1 MLSPAQAKRQA
12 VYREQPLEQPSVRQ
26 QRSSDDWAGEGFAGA
41 WQAQGARLLLD
52 PDVAQALGLNERTSL
67 MRFVRLIDPL
77 ERDSVLAALR
87 STLVRGG
94 RLNRRFKLV
103 GGPAAGQWAR
113 LSVVSREGML
123 CGALTD
129 LPGESTRLDLWRDAE
144 QRFRA
149 AFDQTPNTAV
159 QGYDDQRRVIYWN
172 EASERLYGW
181 RREEALGRQLEE
193 LIIPPPMRGE
203 VVRLHGRWVE
213 HGEEIPAAELE
224 LQRRD
229 GSLVPVFSSHVMLRN
244 GWGEP
249 EMYCIDVD
257 LRGQRQAVQ
266 EGQRREQQLR
276 LVSQASRVGWWEW
289 EPGSDRLRWSP
300 ELSEWFGGGDRRE
313 AKLAD
318 VMAALPVESAND
330 IALLRQQVL
339 AQPERTTDLELAL
352 ATAQGQR
359 VFRLQVQAQALQV
372 SEDHGLPSRRVGTL
386 LDITESREAAARIDQ
401 LARHD
406 PVTGLPNRLLMSERL
421 AESVARVSERGG
433 LVLVGCLGLD
443 QFRLINESY
452 GTALGDA
459 VLNACAER
467 LRDRLRAGD
476 LVVRLSGDR
485 FGLLLEGVRDLA
497 EGEALADK
505 LLGLFRQPFRV
516 GELELTLGA
525 SLGLSLFPQDGDDI
539 DSLLQ
544 HAETALH
551 RVKELGRGFH
561 TFYSAKMSRDA
572 EERVR
577 LLGALRRALPDGEL
591 SLHFQPKRSLGDG
604 ALVGAE
610 ALLRW
615 QSATLGAV
623 SPAQFIPL
631 AEDSGLIE
639 PIGDWVLEQCCAA
652 LRRWREAG
660 HTGLHLAMNVSV
672 RQFRRGHFADRVADA
687 LAAHGV
693 PASALELEVTES
705 LLLDDHGQTLQQFL
719 ALRQLGVSLA
729 IDDFGTG
736 YSSLSYLRRFPIDV
750 LKIDRSFV
758 QDLGAG
764 SQDAEPLVRAIIGMA
779 QALRLKV
786 VAEGVETDAQHA
798 QLRQLGCDLGQGWH
812 FGRPMLAEAFESL
825 L

>member
-1 MLSPAQAKRQA
+1 MREDRSPG
-12 VYREQPLEQPSVRQ
+12 
-26 QRSSDDWAGEGFAGA
+26 DWTCDGFAGA

-52 PDVAQALGLNERTSL
+52 ADVAQALGLSERTSL
-67 MRFVRLIDPL
+67 MRFIRLIDPA
-77 ERDSVLAALR
+77 ERDAVLAALR

-94 RLNRRFKLV
+94 RLNRRFKLA
-103 GGPAAGQWAR
+103 GGPAAGLWAR
-113 LSVVSREGML
+113 LSVVARGGQL

-129 LPGESTRLDLWRDAE
+129 LPGEGTRLDLWRDAE

-149 AFDQTPNTAV
+149 AFDQTPHTAV

-181 RREEALGRQLEE
+181 KREEALGRQLEE
-193 LIIPPPMRGE
+193 LIIPPAMRGE
-203 VVRLHGRWVE
+203 VVRLHARWIE

-229 GSLVPVFSSHVMLRN
+229 GSLVPVYSSHVMLRN

-257 LRGQRQAVQ
+257 LRRQRQAVQ
-266 EGQRREQQLR
+266 EGLRHEQQLR

-289 EPGSDRLRWSP
+289 EPACDRLRWSP
-300 ELSEWFGGGDRRE
+300 ELADWFGSGEQRE
-313 AKLAD
+313 ALLSELLAGLPAETS
-318 VMAALPVESAND
+318 AALAQ
-330 IALLRQQVL
+330 LRGQVL
-339 AQPERTTDLELAL
+339 AQPQQIADLELPL
-352 ATAQGQR
+352 STVSGER
-359 VFRLQVQAQALQV
+359 VFRLQVQAQALAA
-372 SEDHGLPSRRVGTL
+372 SAGDGLPSRRVGTL
-386 LDITESREAAARIDQ
+386 LDVTESREAAQRIEQ
-401 LARHD
+401 LVRHD

-443 QFRLINESY
+443 QFGLINESY
-452 GTALGDA
+452 GTVIGDA
-459 VLNACAER
+459 LLNACAER

-497 EGEALADK
+497 EAEALADK
-505 LLGLFRQPFRV
+505 LLGLFRHPFRV
-516 GELELTLGA
+516 GDLELNLGA
-525 SLGLSLFPQDGDDI
+525 SLGLSLFPQDGDEI

-551 RVKELGRGFH
+551 RVKEMGRGFH

-577 LLGALRRALPDGEL
+577 LLGALRRALPDAEL
-591 SLHFQPKRSLGDG
+591 SLHFQPKRGLVDG
-604 ALVGAE
+604 RLVGAE

-615 QSATLGAV
+615 HSPTLGAV

-652 LRRWREAG
+652 LRRWRDAG
-660 HTGLHLAMNVSV
+660 HPELHLAMNVSV

-719 ALRQLGVSLA
+719 ALRQLGVRLA

-750 LKIDRSFV
+750 LKIDQSFV
-758 QDLGAG
+758 KDLGAG

-779 QALRLKV
+779 QALRLQV

-812 FGRPMLAEAFESL
+812 FGRPMPVDDFEARLTGS
-825 L
+825 